1 MSKPF
6 LCLSGFAVALGIREM
21 IRDDPSSDVCAQMD
35 ALERDGF
42 RYYRRVEGSILD
54 LAAHSA
60 MLTLRAVGDQRTGA
74 VVYTS
79 DTFVSGSP
87 SKELRSI
94 LMGAGLDAI
103 DGTVVG
109 GRECDNLWVAVV
121 TAEARLRSGMD
132 DGAGVLLVTADKVT
146 RGTRFN
152 QDSRSVMSDGAASCF
167 LSWHATGPA
176 VAVRAAASL
185 SVSPPAG
192 ATPLL
197 RARHHV
203 SALRELSST
212 VFEAAGMDAEE
223 CTTIITSNVGLS
235 VAYMLRSAVG
245 LPDVPLYRPGA
256 IDVGHCFAADGIHSL
271 GLLLEEP
278 STSVGDTV
286 LVAATSPYS
295 CSLLLLEVVSTGD
308 LGILRLNASE

>member
-6 LCLSGFAVALGIREM
+6 LHLSGFAVALGTREM
-21 IRDDPSSDVCAQMD
+21 IRDDPSPDVRAQVA
-35 ALERDGF
+35 ALEKDGF
-42 RYYRRVEGSILD
+42 RCYRRVEDNILD
-54 LAAHSA
+54 LAVHSA

-79 DTFVSGSP
+79 DTFADGTP

-94 LMGAGLDAI
+94 LTGAGLDAV

-109 GRECDNLWVAVV
+109 GRECDNLWVAV
-121 TAEARLRSGMD
+121 TAAGARLRSGTNH
-132 DGAGVLLVTADKVT
+132 GTGVLLVTADKVMC
-146 RGTRFN
+146 GTRLN

-167 LSWHATGPA
+167 LSWRATGPA
-176 VAVRAAASL
+176 VAVRSAASL
-185 SVSPPAG
+185 SVSPPAD
-192 ATPLL
+192 APPLL
-197 RARHHV
+197 RARHHA
-203 SALRELSST
+203 SALRALRST
-212 VFEAAGMDAEE
+212 VFEEAGVDAEE

-245 LPDVPLYRPGA
+245 LPDVPLYRPRA
-256 IDVGHCFAADGIHSL
+256 TDVGHCFAADSIHSL

-286 LVAATSPYS
+286 LVVATSPYS
-295 CSLLLLEVVSTGD
+295 CSLLLLEVVVTGT
-308 LGILRLNASE
+308 